1 MMIGFPIN
9 KYQIIKKSINVYAL
23 PYSAL
28 ASTPRFFFAQFNCVY
43 YLIAR
48 NDDDH
53 QFLNIQPPH
62 VTLTCRMIDS

>member
-28 ASTPRFFFAQFNCVY
+28 ASTPRFFCA
-43 YLIAR
+43 
-48 NDDDH
+48 
-53 QFLNIQPPH
+53 IQ
-62 VTLTCRMIDS
+62 LRLLFDSS